1 MEALEGHEA
10 VPLPSVQLVDPDP
23 FLFCLRVGENPI
35 PTQTFVDLAGK
46 TIFYFRKAGVINVVR
61 IGKGLPIFLFVSGLC
76 SRAVVFVG
84 I

>member
-10 VPLPSVQLVDPDP
+10 VPLPPVELVDADP

-35 PTQTFVDLAGK
+35 PAQTLVDLAGK
-46 TIFYFRKAGVINVVR
+46 AVFYFGKAGVINAVR
-61 IGKGLPIFLFVSGLC
+61 IGKGLPVFLFISGLC

>member
-10 VPLPSVQLVDPDP
+10 VPLPSVELVDADP
-23 FLFCLRVGENPI
+23 FLFGLRVGENPI
-35 PTQTFVDLAGK
+35 PTQTLVDLAGK
-46 TIFYFRKAGVINVVR
+46 CVFYFGKAGVINAVR

-76 SRAVVFVG
+76 SRGMVFVG